1 MKFTKVLL
9 GFVLGATLALAGC
22 EQSNSPNVTVRNVGV
37 DFSGFYDRDG
47 APLTSSQTGADI
59 TSLNLRQTGDRL
71 EAIDN
76 NGIVFKGTLG
86 EVSLNDSGQASSIF
100 DLNGRTTANGDVTIS
115 GTISGS
121 ENQGTMSGTWIEPT
135 LFGNFFA
142 EGTISTINTNDNN
155 NGGSTNGTDNVSISP
170 TTSTLSI
177 NGETQTFTA
186 SGGSGSYSWSLS
198 TDNGTLNTTS
208 GSSVNY
214 TRSSSGNNTITVRD
228 SNDTSDSESVTI
240 TQP

>member
-1 MKFTKVLL
+1 MKLTTILFGLL
-9 GFVLGATLALAGC
+9 AGVTFALVGC

-37 DFSGFYDRDG
+37 DFSGFYDNNG
-47 APLTSSQTGADI
+47 APLTSSQTGADV

-86 EVSLNDSGQASSIF
+86 EVSLNDSGLATSIF

-155 NGGSTNGTDNVSISP
+155 NGGSTNGTDNVAISP
-170 TTSTLSI
+170 SSDTLTI
-177 NGETQTFTA
+177 DGESQTFTA
-186 SGGSGSYSWSLS
+186 SGGSGSYTWSLS
-198 TDNGTLNTTS
+198 NNNGTLNTTS

-214 TRSSSGNNTITVRD
+214 TRSNSGNNTITVRD
-228 SNDTSDSESVTI
+228 SNDTSDSESATI